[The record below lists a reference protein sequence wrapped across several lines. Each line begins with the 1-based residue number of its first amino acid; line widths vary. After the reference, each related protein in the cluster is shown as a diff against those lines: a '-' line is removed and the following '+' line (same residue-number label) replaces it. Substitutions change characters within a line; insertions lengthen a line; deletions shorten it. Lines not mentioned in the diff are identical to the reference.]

1 VVAVVK
7 RTAVAGA
14 VALALVLGFAGG
26 WLAHQ
31 PPHPS
36 RSNPVGASRGS
47 PAEQVKVPDVL
58 REPTTRVASIDD
70 ALAFIRKRV
79 DERVVLP
86 EGLPAGVALA
96 PEHPVSALRS
106 TTPTGWM
113 LHLVYGTKK
122 HVYIQY
128 GSAVFDGCGPV
139 GARRISVGSVP
150 GLLVASKHPSGWWS
164 ELIWPAKPTD
174 TTGRYGLTGSLS
186 PRHTLRM
193 ARSMPGTKLKSEATS
208 SC

>member
-1 VVAVVK
+1 MVGGPVATYVTEIV
-7 RTAVAGA
+7 TAQDPAPGA
-14 VALALVLGFAGG
+14 AVDPGTTIRLSLRRRHGVP
-26 WLAHQ
+26 HQ
-31 PPHPS
+31 E
-36 RSNPVGASRGS
+36 PV
-47 PAEQVKVPDVL
+47 
-58 REPTTRVASIDD
+58 TRVASIDE